1 MKKSTHPILVPSTST
16 LAELLVLIVVASPS
30 SATSTTSRLRTR
42 FFRRLTERKTSH
54 ALKNATTKDGNPI
67 PMPTPKLILSDSDIP
82 LLLCPEV
89 FVASAVVMVVGLV
102 VGLGPDPPEVGLMA
116 IAEEMKPDDS
126 LSVARIRTV
135 ALAIRSSMTW
145 RSLVVR

>member
-30 SATSTTSRLRTR
+30 SATSRLRTR

-82 LLLCPEV
+82 LLLCPAV

-102 VGLGPDPPEVGLMA
+102 VRLGPDPPEVGLMA
-116 IAEEMKPDDS
+116 IAEEMKLDDS